1 MELQSRETECE
12 RSVGQC
18 HLDHLVW
25 AVHILMWKS
34 HGDFLGFFGLVQI
47 SRGGVRPER
56 DYTCIESPSSEKE
69 TFTMIL

>member
-1 MELQSRETECE
+1 METKCE

-18 HLDHLVW
+18 HLDQLVW
-25 AVHILMWKS
+25 VVHILMWKFQGS
-34 HGDFLGFFGLVQI
+34 FPGFFGLVQV
-47 SRGGVRPER
+47 SWGDVRPER